1 MNTRATAAKIIC
13 RVADAGLTLDAAMAE
28 YLPVVV
34 RRDDRGFVKELC
46 FGTLRWYDQLEF
58 LLGRYLDRPL
68 KRRDGDIRTLILVGL
83 YQLHHLGTPPHAA
96 ISETVEATADLDK
109 SWAKPLV
116 NALLRRSQR
125 EFQRLG
131 SELDRNPGARYSH
144 PAWLI
149 DRIKA
154 NWPEQWESIL
164 QTNNQRPPQHLRV
177 NLLRTTR
184 KNYLE
189 DLERAGIRAQQIDLT
204 PCGIQVPDP
213 VDVDALPGFDDGRV
227 SVQDAGAQLAAGLL
241 DLQPGDLVLDACAA
255 PGGKTAHIRETQPQI
270 AGITALDVDGHRI
283 ARLHNTLSRLKLD
296 ATVIEADASGPD
308 TWWDGRL
315 FDCILLDA
323 PCSATGVIRRHP
335 DIKRLKSPEQV
346 PALQAT
352 QSQLLAAL
360 WPLLKPGGR
369 LVYSTCSLLREENDR
384 VIECFLDNHPSARPE
399 AVRDVW
405 GQSKFEEF
413 TLTPGFRTEWGIA
426 TVCGRQLLPCL
437 DNTDGFYYAILT
449 KVQ

>member
-1 MNTRATAAKIIC
+1 MNARATAAKIIC
-13 RVADAGLTLDAAMAE
+13 RVVDTGLTLDAAMAK
-28 YLPVVV
+28 YLPVIE

-68 KRRDGDIRTLILVGL
+68 KQRDGDIRTLILVGL

-125 EFQRLG
+125 EFQRLR

-154 NWPEQWESIL
+154 DWPEQWESIL

-177 NLLRTTR
+177 NLLHTTR
-184 KNYLE
+184 ENYLE

-204 PCGIQVPDP
+204 PFGIQVPDP
-213 VDVDALPGFDDGRV
+213 VDVDALPGFDDGHV

-241 DLQPGDLVLDACAA
+241 DLQPGDVVLDACAA
-255 PGGKTAHIRETQPQI
+255 PGGKTTHIRETQPQI
-270 AGITALDVDGHRI
+270 AGITALDVDEHRI

-296 ATVIEADASGPD
+296 ATVIEADAARPD
-308 TWWDGRL
+308 TWWDGRP
-315 FDCILLDA
+315 FDRILLDA

-352 QSQLLAAL
+352 QSELLAAL

-369 LVYSTCSLLREENDR
+369 LVYSTCSVLREENDR
-384 VIECFLDNHPSARPE
+384 VIERFLDNHPSARPE
-399 AVRDVW
+399 TVRDVW
-405 GQSKFEEF
+405 GQGKFGEF
-413 TLTPGFRTEWGIA
+413 TLTPGLRTEWGIA
-426 TVCGRQLLPCL
+426 AEYGRQLLPCL
-437 DNTDGFYYAILT
+437 DDTDGFYYAVLT
-449 KVQ
+449 KT

>member
-1 MNTRATAAKIIC
+1 MNARATAAKIIC
-13 RVADAGLTLDAAMAE
+13 RVVDTGLTLDAAMAK
-28 YLPVVV
+28 YLPVIE

-58 LLGRYLDRPL
+58 LLGRYLDKPL
-68 KRRDGDIRTLILVGL
+68 KQRDGDIRTLILVGL

-125 EFQRLG
+125 EFQRLR
-131 SELDRNPGARYSH
+131 SELARNPGARYSH

-154 NWPEQWESIL
+154 DWPDQWESIL

-184 KNYLE
+184 ENYLE

-227 SVQDAGAQLAAGLL
+227 SVQDAGAQLAPGLL
-241 DLQPGDLVLDACAA
+241 DLQPGDVVLDACAA
-255 PGGKTAHIRETQPQI
+255 PGGKTAHIRETLPQI
-270 AGITALDVDGHRI
+270 AGITALDVDEHRI

-296 ATVIEADASGPD
+296 ATVIEADAASPD

-315 FDCILLDA
+315 YDRILVDA

-352 QSQLLAAL
+352 QSDLLAAL

-369 LVYSTCSLLREENDR
+369 LVYSTCSLLLDENDR
-384 VIECFLDNHPSARPE
+384 VIEAFLDNHPAANLETIR
-399 AVRDVW
+399 V
-405 GQSKFEEF
+405 
-413 TLTPGFRTEWGIA
+413 EWGIA
-426 TVCGRQLLPCL
+426 TACGRQLMPCL
-437 DNTDGFYYAILT
+437 DDTDGFYYAVLIRAG
-449 KVQ
+449 

>member
-1 MNTRATAAKIIC
+1 MNARATAAKTIC
-13 RVADAGLTLDAAMAE
+13 RVVETGLTLDAAMAE
-28 YLPVVV
+28 YLPVIE

-68 KRRDGDIRTLILVGL
+68 KQRDGDIRTLILVGL

-96 ISETVEATADLDK
+96 VSETVEATADLDK

-125 EFQRLG
+125 EFQRLRP
-131 SELDRNPGARYSH
+131 ELDRNPGARYSH

-154 NWPEQWESIL
+154 DWPDQWEAIL

-184 KNYLE
+184 ENYLE

-270 AGITALDVDGHRI
+270 AGITALDVDEHRI

-315 FDCILLDA
+315 FDRILLDA
-323 PCSATGVIRRHP
+323 PCSAAGVIRRHP
-335 DIKRLKSPEQV
+335 DIKRLKIPQQV
-346 PALQAT
+346 TTLQAS
-352 QSQLLAAL
+352 QSQVLAAL

-369 LVYSTCSLLREENDR
+369 LVYSTCSVLREENDR
-384 VIECFLDNHPSARPE
+384 VIETFLENHPSANLETIRS
-399 AVRDVW
+399 RW
-405 GQSKFEEF
+405 G
-413 TLTPGFRTEWGIA
+413 TA
-426 TVCGRQLLPCL
+426 TAYGRQLLPCL
-437 DNTDGFYYAILT
+437 DNTDGFYYAMLT
-449 KVQ
+449 RKG

>member
-1 MNTRATAAKIIC
+1 MNARATAAKIIC
-13 RVADAGLTLDAAMAE
+13 RVVDTGLTLDAAMAK
-28 YLPVVV
+28 YLPVIE

-68 KRRDGDIRTLILVGL
+68 KQRDDDIRTLILVGL

-125 EFQRLG
+125 EFQRLRP
-131 SELDRNPGARYSH
+131 ELDRNPGARYSH

-154 NWPEQWESIL
+154 DWPDQWESIL

-177 NLLRTTR
+177 NLLHTTR
-184 KNYLE
+184 ENYLE

-213 VDVDALPGFDDGRV
+213 VDVHALPGFDDGHV

-241 DLQPGDLVLDACAA
+241 DLQPGDAVLDACAA

-270 AGITALDVDGHRI
+270 AGITALDVDEHRI

-296 ATVIEADASGPD
+296 ATVIEADAAGPD

-315 FDCILLDA
+315 FDRILLDA

-346 PALQAT
+346 PVLQAT
-352 QSQLLAAL
+352 QSELLAAL

-369 LVYSTCSLLREENDR
+369 LVYSTCSLLHDENDR
-384 VIECFLDNHPSARPE
+384 VIEAFLDNHPTANLETIR
-399 AVRDVW
+399 V
-405 GQSKFEEF
+405 
-413 TLTPGFRTEWGIA
+413 EWGIA
-426 TVCGRQLLPCL
+426 SVYGRQLLPCL
-437 DNTDGFYYAILT
+437 DNTDGFYYAVLT